1 MNPNVWN
8 IKEILSIPTGSIV
21 PKITSRN
28 GATSDYSSLTD
39 SQFLF
44 GSQFWP
50 ENSQGMSQ
58 DMGFSNRISGSSQ
71 SQEASEPKILSNYH
85 SKPFLFG
92 DGKDKVKV
100 PSFTSGKA
108 IGILDRFEEDKKKAK
123 EKCESDILTSGFL
136 QFREKLE
143 NIKLSVNHIDE
154 STTTGNKDFADFA
167 KTLQQNIASLQD
179 GFAQQFEALLNKVSS
194 QNQMLKEMEN
204 RVAKTGVAT
213 TELSSHMQGL
223 QQKLEV
229 LRHEQSRDQS
239 MLGEALSLLST
250 LISQHGSEPLPTPV
264 RVTESTVQTSPGLV
278 ERFCLVSEEKR
289 YFEGVRLCGATA
301 VTAPS
306 KAVASCGVGETGG
319 EVAGWLHPAD
329 RGARGGPS
337 ETCDQGQAAAPRA
350 LYLPAMVEEDQLER
364 CSQMMLD
371 EPAKTSWQGV
381 YPYTTR
387 STAVT
392 HGPGRGAEALHYPM
406 QGLQDPSTSGGA
418 PSLQYPMQGFQDTSR
433 AYALLQDVTIRST
446 RTIMNPHCDPEQSSQ
461 PDHSEPAAVP
471 SESPRGRST
480 MAGRRFTQRG
490 QGQRKQPFRSRRRAL
505 MPPQTRSNGR
515 LVGRG
520 RDENR
525 QPLKNQRKQGAG
537 STSKEQHDPNRME
550 MDTLIPEAQK
560 RQQDKEKKSN
570 KATGGYRNPF
580 SLWSQESNSSVC
592 GSTGNN
598 ARPAWEKTPSPPE
611 PQAVSE
617 RNRGLWQLFDM
628 NCDSD

>member
-58 DMGFSNRISGSSQ
+58 DMGFSNRTSGSSQ

-92 DGKDKVKV
+92 DGKDKGKA

-108 IGILDRFEEDKKKAK
+108 IGVLDRFEEDKKKAK

-143 NIKLSVNHIDE
+143 N
-154 STTTGNKDFADFA
+154 
-167 KTLQQNIASLQD
+167 QNIASLQD
-179 GFAQQFEALLNKVSS
+179 GFAQQFEAMLNKLSS
-194 QNQMLKEMEN
+194 QNQMLKEMEDSA
-204 RVAKTGVAT
+204 AKTGVAT
-213 TELSSHMQGL
+213 TALGSHMQGL
-223 QQKLEV
+223 QQNLEV

-239 MLGEALSLLST
+239 MLGEALSLLGT
-250 LISQHGSEPLPTPV
+250 LVSQHGSELLPTPV
-264 RVTESTVQTSPGLV
+264 RVTDSTVQTSPGLV

-301 VTAPS
+301 VTAPC

-319 EVAGWLHPAD
+319 EAAGRLPPSD
-329 RGARGGPS
+329 RGPRGGPS
-337 ETCDQGQAAAPRA
+337 ETCDQGQATAPRA
-350 LYLPAMVEEDQLER
+350 LYPPPVMMGKVEEDQLER
-364 CSQMMLD
+364 CSQMVLD

-381 YPYTTR
+381 YPYRTC

-392 HGPGRGAEALHYPM
+392 HEPGRGATALHYPM

-418 PSLQYPMQGFQDTSR
+418 PALQYPMQGFQNPSR

-505 MPPQTRSNGR
+505 MPPQTRSNGG
-515 LVGRG
+515 LAGRG

-525 QPLKNQRKQGAG
+525 QPLKNQRRQGAG
-537 STSKEQHDPNRME
+537 STGKEQHDPNRME
-550 MDTLIPEAQK
+550 MDTLKPEAQK
-560 RQQDKEKKSN
+560 RQQDKEEKSK

-592 GSTGNN
+592 GATGNN
-598 ARPAWEKTPSPPE
+598 ARPAWEKTPSPPS
-611 PQAVSE
+611 PQAVSK